1 MRLFSTEDGTAGIAL
16 KPDGDIVSGFVYA
29 DSPHKR
35 AISSMLSQMVE
46 LGGDRLDAF
55 DTVLPGIYANSGF
68 KPVARVRW
76 DNEFAPDGWDKETYS
91 KFNNGEPDVVIMAY
105 DSDRVG
111 SEYDPTEGEV
121 FDDYDA
127 AMEARNTEL
136 EELKKEK
143 EPDLSPDN
151 EYADPDP
158 GHAEIEANKVKFDNN
173 LFYSVM
179 IPRVLL
185 EDLNETSALENDEE
199 NFIYKP
205 GKYILKGDRL
215 NGLISAIENR
225 IELYRDDREGY
236 SDVGPSAIRA
246 LKNFRVASKN
256 PVDATA
262 EKAPAKNK
270 KDERRKLVDKLVEAS
285 FNFSETEN
293 LGQLS
298 EAEVIESRTAM
309 WPNSKAYLERKI
321 AEGGDFDGSRT
332 ARLKRGLDGFIQEGL
347 DSLRELREAER
358 ALAIFDGEL
367 AGEPENAPEAPS
379 IETGSPGPVSRE
391 RPSFDAGISDFEVD
405 DSELET
411 GEEEDL
417 SSAVKLKRLIANNPG
432 LSRFIN
438 RMAKAPVR
446 NPVKTLQS
454 ARDLKKALAD
464 LDVSDFEVEGFT
476 PSVSHSGMSRSD
488 INLIRDNLSANNITV
503 SPEEA
508 RDLADILNYVINFE
522 GMTTEEAVIAAL
534 KKDGIR
540 YSNKNNIAVKSV
552 DLPITFENED
562 SKELPDP
569 KTAILVTTP
578 KETKDIL
585 AAMGKINAFFESE
598 GSLPG
603 TLDPNAISIRV
614 VPNQNA
620 FDNLYNLLDITE
632 TGRIKSRATTFGAN
646 IPNLVELPVEE
657 YLAGRI
663 PLTDNR
669 DLSSNIILNL
679 KFLREYADKTKFESG
694 SRIQETLIHEF
705 GHTLHRSFGLS
716 WGRKKTV
723 SSLGEYYSVFKQFV
737 SDYGT
742 TSPKEHF
749 SDSFSQYLL
758 TGDSPQGWKAF
769 MKSQGILK

>member
-1 MRLFSTEDGTAGIAL
+1 MDGRGNRDGKSPWSSLDSQLPEATRAQELRDSGSSTPDLFELDPQKDAEAFRDAIQKLKESNKYSASVYVYDVEEYRNMRLFSTEDGTAGIAL

-151 EYADPDP
+151 EYAD
-158 GHAEIEANKVKFDNN
+158 
-173 LFYSVM
+173 
-179 IPRVLL
+179 
-185 EDLNETSALENDEE
+185 
-199 NFIYKP
+199 
-205 GKYILKGDRL
+205 
-215 NGLISAIENR
+215 
-225 IELYRDDREGY
+225 
-236 SDVGPSAIRA
+236 
-246 LKNFRVASKN
+246 
-256 PVDATA
+256 
-262 EKAPAKNK
+262 
-270 KDERRKLVDKLVEAS
+270 
-285 FNFSETEN
+285 
-293 LGQLS
+293 
-298 EAEVIESRTAM
+298 
-309 WPNSKAYLERKI
+309 
-321 AEGGDFDGSRT
+321 
-332 ARLKRGLDGFIQEGL
+332 
-347 DSLRELREAER
+347 
-358 ALAIFDGEL
+358 
-367 AGEPENAPEAPS
+367 
-379 IETGSPGPVSRE
+379 PGPVSRE

-552 DLPITFENED
+552 DLPIIFENED

-569 KTAILVTTP
+569 KTARLVTTP